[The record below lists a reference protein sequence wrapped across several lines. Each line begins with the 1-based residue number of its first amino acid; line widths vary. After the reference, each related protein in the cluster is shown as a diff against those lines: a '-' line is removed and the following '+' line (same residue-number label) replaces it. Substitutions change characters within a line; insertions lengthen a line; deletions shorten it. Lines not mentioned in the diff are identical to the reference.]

1 MTIDRRIAGINDVPI
16 NKATLLLGGNG
27 SYAHQMMAGSELLQ
41 PLLETGGG
49 ILFENTP
56 NISIAY
62 GAQYSPV
69 ELTHTNYD
77 YQSYGK
83 TSVTNVT
90 VVSKFTART
99 LYEADYMLGVL
110 HFLRTF
116 SKMGF
121 GENDPYRGNPPAI
134 MKFSAYGAYMINNT
148 PVAIRNFTLQL
159 PEHVDYVQT
168 SFATQVPIYLELSID
183 LLPMPTP
190 NKVKRDFSLEGFAS
204 GQLVNRGY
212 L

>member
-1 MTIDRRIAGINDVPI
+1 MIQDKRTTNIEQWPI
-16 NKATLLLGGNG
+16 SKASLILGGVN
-27 SYAHQMMAGSELLQ
+27 SYAHQMLQGSDLLQ
-41 PLLETGGG
+41 PLLATGGG
-49 ILFENTP
+49 IFFENTP

-77 YQSYGK
+77 YNSYGK
-83 TSVTNVT
+83 STINNIT
-90 VVSKFTART
+90 VVSKFMART
-99 LYEADYMLGVL
+99 LQEADYMLAVL

-121 GENDPYRGNPPAI
+121 GQNDPYRGNPPAL
-134 MKFSAYGAYMINNT
+134 MKFSAYGDFMINGT

-168 SFATQVPIYLELSID
+168 SFNTQVPIYLELTIE
-183 LLPMPTP
+183 LGVMPTP
-190 NKVKRDFSLEGFAS
+190 NKVKREFSLDSFAS
-204 GQLVNRGY
+204 GSLVRRGY

>member
-1 MTIDRRIAGINDVPI
+1 MTIDRRTAGIEYWPI
-16 NKATLLLGGNG
+16 NKATLLLGGSG

-69 ELTHTNYD
+69 ELSHTNYD

-83 TSVTNVT
+83 TSITNIT
-90 VVSKFTART
+90 AVSKFTART
-99 LYEADYMLGVL
+99 LYEADYMLAVI

-134 MKFSAYGAYMINNT
+134 MNFSAYGQYMINGT

-168 SFATQVPIYLELSID
+168 SFMTQVPIYLELTID

-190 NKVKRDFSLEGFAS
+190 NRVKSDFSLDGFAS
-204 GQLVNRGY
+204 GDLVRRGY